1 MTMFKTT
8 ENRTTTNRLL
18 QSIKKRRGSLPDFA
32 KNVDVPVPGSRC
44 IVGLSG
50 GVDSAVTAALLLAR
64 GVNVVGVFLKLVD
77 TSVCAASEQDARRVA
92 DTLGLPLHV
101 VDARELFE
109 AQVLVPFAEDYAAGR
124 TPSPCCL
131 CNPLVKFSLLLQAA
145 DLLEVDAMATG
156 HYARRAMGF
165 WHEGQLQIC
174 SNPSSENALEPSLL
188 RPTEGAQPAAEN
200 SKEDDVS
207 PLLQLQS
214 EKGDHP
220 IDSLPPT
227 NSLHK
232 TFPVLLPAACPE
244 RDQSYFLWGL
254 QANQLSNVFFPL
266 GEARKEDVRAWA
278 EAIGLPVSRKSDS
291 QDICFL
297 QGTYQ
302 HYAEFLE
309 KFAKNH
315 SEKDWGRSL
324 QPGPIIGSGGETLG
338 MHSGTSHYTIG
349 QRRGLGV
356 ASATPLYVLRMEDQK
371 IFVGS
376 HEQLKT
382 TSAYLQGVQWQP
394 LGQQLGAQSGELEVQ
409 VQYRSTMRPIPALC
423 RYHGNQAEV
432 IFADPQYAVAP
443 GQAMVLRHSSG
454 ALFGG
459 GWIAKTS
466 APPD

>member
-44 IVGLSG
+44 VVGLSG
-50 GVDSAVTAALLLAR
+50 GVDSAVTVALLLAR

-101 VDARELFE
+101 IDARELFE

-131 CNPLVKFSLLLQAA
+131 CNPLVKFSLLLQTV
-145 DLLEVDAMATG
+145 DLLEADAMATG

-165 WHEGQLQIC
+165 WQDGQLQIC
-174 SNPSSENALEPSLL
+174 PSASSEDALDPSLL
-188 RPTEGAQPAAEN
+188 AHMKGTQPVSESLQEANSSYFSQPSLQQEVTRRTAAF
-200 SKEDDVS
+200 S
-207 PLLQLQS
+207 P
-214 EKGDHP
+214 
-220 IDSLPPT
+220 
-227 NSLHK
+227 K
-232 TFPVLLPAACPE
+232 TFPILLPAACPE

-254 QANQLSNVFFPL
+254 QTNQLRNVFFPL

-278 EAIGLPVSRKSDS
+278 EAIGLPVSRKLDS

-315 SEKDWGRSL
+315 PEKDWERSL
-324 QPGPIIGSGGETLG
+324 QPGPIIGPGGETLG
-338 MHSGTSHYTIG
+338 THRGTSHYTIG

-356 ASATPLYVLRMEDQK
+356 ASATPLYVLRTEDQRV
-371 IFVGS
+371 FVGS

-394 LGQQLGAQSGELEVQ
+394 LVQQLGAQSGELEVQ

-423 RYHGNQAEV
+423 RYHGNRAEV

-443 GQAMVLRHSSG
+443 GQAMVLRHSSS